1 MNIISCLL
9 TFLLHTVD
17 HVSVIRAEPVTSEL
31 ELEDSDDQ
39 YMHLDQVDT
48 VEGFMKTREFKVK
61 SYHMSLPISTQI
73 ESP

>member
-9 TFLLHTVD
+9 TFLLHTVN

-61 SYHMSLPISTQI
+61 SYHISLYQHK
-73 ESP
+73 